1 MTSCIVVKLKVIDI
15 AYDDAEFKI
24 GVHTADAAVQ
34 RFAEFRECIV
44 IPNAGQIIKP
54 CEALRKPE
62 LFLPCFPFPD
72 LVIYIFYAEQDML
85 SVLTHHIDMSHLYDI
100 SVNDHPAGK

>member
-34 RFAEFRECIV
+34 RFAEFRKSIV
-44 IPNAGQIIKP
+44 ILNAGQIIEP
-54 CEALRKPE
+54 GETLRKFK
-62 LFLPCFPFPD
+62 LFLPGFQFTNFIID
-72 LVIYIFYAEQDML
+72 IFYAEQDML